1 MDKQDIYSVRRKLN
15 MIVQKQN
22 EIKNLVDEIT
32 HEINKEDTHD
42 EYNPKIPLID
52 TPYNTEVNITEYNKL
67 PTRQNTSLDD
77 MSYGNE
83 YDLDSYD
90 NEYYLDSDDDEN
102 EQNNGEI
109 YMSPNLANLLN
120 NETDKSNFIIT
131 SPIKTEWKAPLKPGL
146 DNSNPLI

>member
-1 MDKQDIYSVRRKLN
+1 MDKQDIYFVRRKLN

-32 HEINKEDTHD
+32 HEINKEDTD
-42 EYNPKIPLID
+42 EEYNPKIPLID
-52 TPYNTEVNITEYNKL
+52 TPYNTDVNTAEYNKL
-67 PTRQNTSLDD
+67 SMSQNTSFDD

-90 NEYYLDSDDDEN
+90 NEYDLDSNDDSQHN
-102 EQNNGEI
+102 HNNI
-109 YMSPNLANLLN
+109 YMSPNLANLIN
-120 NETDKSNFIIT
+120 NEKDKTNFIIT

-146 DNSNPLI
+146 DNSKPLI

>member
-32 HEINKEDTHD
+32 HEINKEDTDD

-52 TPYNTEVNITEYNKL
+52 TPYNTEVDIAEYNKL

-90 NEYYLDSDDDEN
+90 NEYYLDSDDES

-109 YMSPNLANLLN
+109 YMSPNLANLIN
-120 NETDKSNFIIT
+120 NEKDKSNFIIT

-146 DNSNPLI
+146 DNSKPLI